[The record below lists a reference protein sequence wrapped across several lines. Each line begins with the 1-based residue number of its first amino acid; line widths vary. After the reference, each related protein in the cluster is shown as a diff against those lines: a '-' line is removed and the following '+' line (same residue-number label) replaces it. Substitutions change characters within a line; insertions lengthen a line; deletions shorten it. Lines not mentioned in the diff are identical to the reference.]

1 MAQTDSQTKDA
12 RSGMTPDEQLEKIYE
27 AVAPL
32 YKERDKTYGEIKRQL
47 HPYGVCGL
55 DFKELEQSE
64 RKYVKNISKSRFCQS
79 CLRRSWTQII
89 HFLIC

>member
-32 YKERDKTYGEIKRQL
+32 YKERIRHTERSRDSFILMAYVDWILRSL
-47 HPYGVCGL
+47 SSR
-55 DFKELEQSE
+55 KESM
-64 RKYVKNISKSRFCQS
+64 
-79 CLRRSWTQII
+79 
-89 HFLIC
+89 